1 MDAKYFLSAGYQA
14 AEKLALAKAAGL
26 ATRQLG
32 GESGI
37 AEVWAPNRFKRVY
50 ASASE
55 EAVPYLRPY
64 DVFDYLPQAA
74 DLIST
79 ARTKNLGSYLVKKGT
94 ILQTCSGRNLG
105 PGVLVDE
112 FLSRFMMSHDLVR
125 IEIKDTEL
133 RNYVLGFLASVTG
146 QELLKR
152 DKSGSV
158 IDHISVEHVAAQE
171 IPLLDDDLRSRVAK
185 NIAGAAKLRE
195 TARLYLDSALAK
207 YEAQL
212 PQLERGAPMS
222 LGWTARAAT
231 LTNRLDAA
239 NYDPRVLD
247 IRQQLLAMGGQLVGD
262 VASVIKPTGRYK
274 TIYVDAEHGR
284 PILSGAQVLQ
294 FHPVNLRF
302 IASKVLSDPSRYQLE
317 AGWTVYQ
324 ADGRAEEGLGIPVMV
339 TSDRSGW
346 LASGHVGRIASNR
359 KADAGWIYLAAR
371 TQLVQRQIKALAS
384 GSVVDSTFPFDME
397 GVVLPPPLDVD
408 GRAITAAWN
417 KFSKAAEQERTAT
430 SEIDRALAELS
441 GVAA

>member
-26 ATRQLG
+26 STRQLG
-32 GESGI
+32 GAAGI
-37 AEVWAPNRFKRVY
+37 ADVWAPNRFKRVY
-50 ASASE
+50 ATASE

-74 DLIST
+74 DVIST

-125 IEIKDTEL
+125 IEIDDAGL
-133 RNYVLGFLASVTG
+133 RNYVLGFLASATG

-158 IDHISVEHVAAQE
+158 IDHISVDHVAAQE
-171 IPLLDDDLRSRVAK
+171 IPLLEDDLRSRVAR

-195 TARLYLDSALAK
+195 SARLYLDSALAK

-212 PQLERGAPMS
+212 PRLERSRPTS

-239 NYDPRVLD
+239 NYDPLVLD
-247 IRQQLLAMGGQLVGD
+247 IRQQLLAMGGRLVRD
-262 VASVIKPTGRYK
+262 VASVIKPAGRYK

-284 PILSGAQVLQ
+284 PILSGAQILQ
-294 FHPVNLRF
+294 FHPVNLRY
-302 IASKVLSDPSRYQLE
+302 IAARALNDSSRYQLE

-339 TSDRSGW
+339 TTDRSGW
-346 LASGHVGRIASNR
+346 LASGHVGRIAAKR

-397 GVVLPPPLDVD
+397 AVVLPPPLDVD

-417 KFSKAAEQERTAT
+417 NFSRAAEQERTAT
-430 SEIDRALAELS
+430 SEIDGALADLS